1 MESFEIQIVLKF
13 IGFRQAQKSM
23 EKKFK
28 TKLYLS
34 WYQSESKNYYVFSYL
49 TWNVWDKEVETC
61 DRVVE
66 KSIFSP
72 FLLLLIILLNASI
85 TKNPN
90 CPLINIYVYRY
101 MLLDLIRV
109 YQCHDLN

>member
-34 WYQSESKNYYVFSYL
+34 
-49 TWNVWDKEVETC
+49 
-61 DRVVE
+61 
-66 KSIFSP
+66 
-72 FLLLLIILLNASI
+72 
-85 TKNPN
+85 
-90 CPLINIYVYRY
+90 
-101 MLLDLIRV
+101 
-109 YQCHDLN
+109 